1 MAKDE
6 RRTMDVVVPR
16 GSERAPVNLGGCLI
30 NTVQPRL
37 GYGCC
42 CWINMIVGR
51 DGEDEEEK

>member
-30 NTVQPRL
+30 I